1 RAVAADHAPRNEP
14 PVTLNADQQRV
25 YENIVADLDKGFGVK
40 LLHGVTG
47 SGKTEGYIR
56 AIEHVVA
63 ADRTAIM
70 LVPEIALTPQTVG
83 RFLSRFQRVCVLHS
97 GLTAAQR
104 HAQWQLIRDN
114 YPQVIVGARSAIFA
128 PTHNLGLIVVDEEH
142 DNSYKQD
149 QAPRYHGRDVAIKR
163 AQMTGVPV
171 VLGSATPSLE
181 SYYNATQRQ
190 SYDLLELPNRVNDL
204 PLPPVRIV
212 DMLEERRQ
220 RVAQTGTQRVHL
232 LSRPME
238 SALRRT
244 FNEGGQAILLL
255 NRRGYANYV
264 ACPDHNCG
272 WQMTCE
278 NCDVAMVYHLDDRVP
293 AGGLTRCHYCGFE
306 NRLPTAC
313 PSCGKKVL
321 TFGLGTQR
329 VEEEIERKFP
339 DVRLIRM
346 DSDAMRTAGHY
357 EDALRRFGE
366 GDIDLLV
373 GTQMIAK
380 GLDFPNVR
388 MVGVISADTA
398 LNLPDFRATERTF
411 QLVSQ
416 VSGRSG
422 RGLASGSV
430 VVQTFTPGHRAIER
444 AAAHDYPGFA
454 RAEMEMRT
462 HANLPPVSRMAR
474 IVCRDRDL
482 DRALD
487 AAQACADALLKIN
500 EELATGTLVLGPL
513 APPIARIGGYY
524 RMQIEITA
532 QDAHTLQHILTTARN
547 HHHIRSD
554 ARMAVDVDPVSLL

>member
-1 RAVAADHAPRNEP
+1 
-14 PVTLNADQQRV
+14 
-25 YENIVADLDKGFGVK
+25 
-40 LLHGVTG
+40 
-47 SGKTEGYIR
+47 
-56 AIEHVVA
+56 
-63 ADRTAIM
+63 M

-83 RFLSRFQRVCVLHS
+83 RFMARFERIAVLHS

-104 HAQWQLIRDN
+104 HAQWQLIRDG

-128 PTHNLGLIVVDEEH
+128 PTENLGLIVVDEEH

-163 AQMTGVPV
+163 AQMADVPI

-181 SYYNATQRQ
+181 SYHNATQRQ

-238 SALRRT
+238 AALQQT
-244 FNEGGQAILLL
+244 FANQGQAILLL
-255 NRRGYANYV
+255 NRRGYANYI

-278 NCDVAMVYHLDDRVP
+278 NCDVAMVYHLDNRVP
-293 AGGLTRCHYCGFE
+293 AGGITRCHYCGFE
-306 NRLPTAC
+306 NRLPVNC
-313 PSCGKKVL
+313 PCCGKKVL

-329 VEEEIERKFP
+329 VEEEIARKFP
-339 DVRLIRM
+339 DIKTLRM
-346 DSDAMRTAGHY
+346 DSDAMRTASHY
-357 EDALRRFGE
+357 EQALKAFGD

-454 RAEMEMRT
+454 NAELEMRT
-462 HANLPPVSRMAR
+462 EANLPPASRMAR

-482 DRALD
+482 ERALET
-487 AAQACADALLKIN
+487 AQACADALLKIN
-500 EELATGTLVLGPL
+500 DELQTRALVLGPL
-513 APPIARIGGYY
+513 APPIARIAGYF

-532 QDAHTLQHILTTARN
+532 TDAPTLQIPPLSHRSSPPLRAQN
-547 HHHIRSD
+547 HIRSD